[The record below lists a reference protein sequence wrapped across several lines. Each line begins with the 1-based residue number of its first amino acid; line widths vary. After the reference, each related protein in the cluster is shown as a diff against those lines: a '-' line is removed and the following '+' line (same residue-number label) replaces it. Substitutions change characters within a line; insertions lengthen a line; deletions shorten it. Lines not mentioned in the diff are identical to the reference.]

1 MKTLTIQPSNSSD
14 YRLFIDLAKRLKV
27 DFLEQE
33 VPTKKIF
40 LAGLEKS
47 IEDVKKHRKGEIKLK
62 NAFDLIN
69 EL

>member
-33 VPTKKIF
+33 VPTKKCF
-40 LAGLEKS
+40 WQVQNEALKM
-47 IEDVKKHRKGEIKLK
+47 LK
-62 NAFDLIN
+62 NIEKEN
-69 EL
+69 

>member
-1 MKTLTIQPSNSSD
+1 MKTLTIQPNNMTD

-33 VPTKKIF
+33 VPTKKTF

-47 IEDVKKHRKGEIKLK
+47 VEDVKKYRKGELKLK